1 MTIAID
7 DLRPL
12 YKSEKEEMEETL
24 DPLHLGYS
32 PQSIRVDPFDS
43 IGRST
48 ALLKSLMDGNAELL
62 AHMNADKEKQEV
74 EVVYIER
81 KSGKGFLQCRV
92 KKEIKKNAMRLYP
105 HDGMIIH
112 MQDAVGRKR
121 VESQFKEKLAT

>member
-32 PQSIRVDPFDS
+32 PQSIRVDSFDL
-43 IGRST
+43 IGRS
-48 ALLKSLMDGNAELL
+48 LLLMKSILDGSSELF
-62 AHMNADKEKQEV
+62 AHMNAEKEKQEV
-74 EVVYIER
+74 EVVFIKR
-81 KSGKGFLQCRV
+81 KSGNGLLQARA
-92 KKEIKKNAMRLYP
+92 KTAITKNAMRLYP

-112 MQDAVGRKR
+112 MQDVVGRKK